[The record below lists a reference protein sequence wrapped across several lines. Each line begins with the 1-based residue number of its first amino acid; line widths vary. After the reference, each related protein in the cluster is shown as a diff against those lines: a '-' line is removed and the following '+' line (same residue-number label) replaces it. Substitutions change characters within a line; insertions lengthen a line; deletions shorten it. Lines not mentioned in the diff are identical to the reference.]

1 VKAFSFTHYYINYKK
16 RRFFIME
23 KKNKTARIFAL
34 GGLLEVGKNMY
45 CVEYNNQIVI
55 IDCGIL
61 FPDEHLLGVDYVVP
75 SFEYLKDK
83 QDKIVG
89 LFITHGHEDHIGGIP
104 YLLREINI
112 PKIYAAGVTIKLI
125 TNKLEEFKD
134 IRVPEIVEFKSDDKF
149 EFNDMSVSFVRMT
162 HSVPDTF
169 GILVKTG
176 AGTIFHTGDFKF
188 DMTPNG
194 PNCEFN
200 KLARLGE
207 EGIDLLLSDS
217 TNACVPGYTKSEKLI
232 CKNILE
238 LFKHIHSRILV
249 ATFASNI
256 YRVQQIVEAAVA
268 TNRKVAIF
276 GRSMT
281 KTIEVGQQI
290 GYIKAS
296 PSTFIDVD
304 DIKNYKPHELVI
316 ICTGSQGE
324 PMAALSRI
332 AQGTHKQIK
341 LIPGDTI
348 VFSSSP
354 IPGNQVGVNNTINLL
369 FKAGCNVIVHSPIT
383 DTHTSGHAAQ
393 GDLMLL
399 QTLLKPK
406 YHMPIHGEYR
416 MLKTSGELAIQC
428 GLDPNNLFVLSNG
441 DVLEMTNG
449 QCVQNGRV
457 EASDVYIDG
466 SVSDLD
472 SSIIH
477 ERKTLSDD
485 GLFSVIFT
493 IVEKER
499 KIALEPQVVS
509 RGFVYMKEA
518 EELTQKLVDIAKNNL
533 VKDLANPKLS
543 YQQIQKNLTETL
555 TKAVKDESGRKPIV
569 LPLFSFI

>member
-1 VKAFSFTHYYINYKK
+1 MNNSV
-16 RRFFIME
+16 
-23 KKNKTARIFAL
+23 RIFAL
-34 GGLLEVGKNMY
+34 GGMLEVGKNMY
-45 CVEYNNQIVI
+45 CIEYNNQIVI

-61 FPDEHLLGVDYVVP
+61 FPDEHLLGVDYVIP

-104 YLLREINI
+104 FFLKEISV
-112 PKIYAAGVTIKLI
+112 PKIYAAGVTISLI
-125 TNKLEEFKD
+125 KNKLEEHKD
-134 IRVPEIVEFKSDDKF
+134 IRIPEIVEFKSNDVFKF
-149 EFNDMSVSFVRMT
+149 DGIDVSFIRMT

-169 GILVKTG
+169 GIVVKTKE
-176 AGTIFHTGDFKF
+176 GTIFHTGDFKF

-194 PNCEFN
+194 PNTEFA
-200 KLARLGE
+200 KLAKLGAD
-207 EGIDLLLSDS
+207 GLDLLLSDS

-232 CKNILE
+232 GKNILD

-268 TNRKVAIF
+268 TNRKIAIF
-276 GRSMT
+276 GRSMI
-281 KTIEVGQQI
+281 KTIEVAQSI

-304 DIKNYKPHELVI
+304 DIKNYKDHELVI

-324 PMAALSRI
+324 PLAALSKI
-332 AQGTHKQIK
+332 AQGTHKFVK
-341 LIPGDTI
+341 LRPGDTVI
-348 VFSSSP
+348 FSSSP

-369 FKAGCNVIVHSPIT
+369 FKNGCNVITHSPIT

-399 QTLLKPK
+399 QTLLHPK

-416 MLKTSGELAIQC
+416 MLKTSGELAIEC

-441 DVLEMTNG
+441 DVLEMSNHEIKQAG
-449 QCVQNGRV
+449 KVP
-457 EASDVYIDG
+457 AADIYIDG
-466 SVSDLD
+466 AVSDLNG
-472 SSIIH
+472 SIIH
-477 ERKTLSDD
+477 ERKSLSDD
-485 GLFSVIFT
+485 GLFSLIFT
-493 IVEKER
+493 IEEKTR
-499 KIALEPQVVS
+499 RIALEPQVVS

-518 EELTQKLVDIAKNNL
+518 EELTSDLVNEAKIFL
-533 VKDLANPKLS
+533 VRELANSKLS
-543 YQQIQKNLTETL
+543 YTQIEKDLTEYL
-555 TKAVKDESGRKPIV
+555 SKIVKEKSGRKPIV